1 MLFQQKTVNRL
12 SRLIRYWMIFTS
24 LITSILFLGFIGSIA
39 ISTAAMVRGSS
50 FYENGNYE
58 KSLEPFNI
66 ANKWWLL
73 DNISPGLART
83 ELLEKM
89 GKAKVMI
96 RSADH
101 YQNGV
106 SAYKSGNFNEAKKYF
121 QQMAIN
127 DPNYAEAQKKIEEIK
142 QASSTPIPTQ
152 SPTMP
157 SAKIDNTNDYNN
169 SNETREPDQESLINN
184 LAGVKLSQDYVDKC
198 YLCGEPIGSDFTLI
212 FHTED
217 KTIKYP
223 KDVNISID
231 FYLYGSE
238 DGTMNTKGNLLL
250 EKHFSNSDIT
260 ENMRNSTEPFTEYL
274 YSDLGVD
281 KNEQGVLGVAEAV
294 VNTPQGKF
302 TAVKN
307 YCTLYEN

>member
-1 MLFQQKTVNRL
+1 MLFQQKTVNKL
-12 SRLIRYWMIFTS
+12 LKFIKYWVISAS

-39 ISTAAMVRGSS
+39 ISTAAMVKGSS
-50 FYENGNYE
+50 FYKNGNYE
-58 KSLEPFNI
+58 RSLEFFNT

-89 GKAKVMI
+89 RRAKIMI
-96 RSADH
+96 RSAEH
-101 YQNGV
+101 YQKGI
-106 SAYKSGNFNEAKKYF
+106 SAYKSGNLNEAKNYF
-121 QQMAIN
+121 RQMAIN
-127 DPNYAEAQKKIEEIK
+127 DPNYAEAQKKIEEIN
-142 QASSTPIPTQ
+142 QISSTPTSTQ
-152 SPTMP
+152 SPALP
-157 SAKIDNTNDYNN
+157 LAEIDDTNDYNN
-169 SNETREPDQESLINN
+169 SNEAGESDQESLINN
-184 LAGVKLSQDYVDKC
+184 LAGVKLSRDYVDKC

-217 KTIKYP
+217 ETIRYP
-223 KDVNISID
+223 KDLNISID

-238 DGTMNTKGNLLL
+238 DGTMNTKKGLLL

-294 VNTPQGKF
+294 VNTPRGEF
-302 TAVKN
+302 IAVEN